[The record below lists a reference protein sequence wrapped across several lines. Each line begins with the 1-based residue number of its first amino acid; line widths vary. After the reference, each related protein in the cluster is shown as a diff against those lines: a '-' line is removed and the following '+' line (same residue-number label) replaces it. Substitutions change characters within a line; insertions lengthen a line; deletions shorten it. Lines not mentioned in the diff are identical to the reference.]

1 MSTPYNNN
9 QEQEIN
15 YGSPSVYL
23 SSRGSRNYLPSNRTT
38 SKAAVS
44 NSNSSG
50 LGSIFGKTKDTI
62 WGKSVPMMNK
72 DAGGFYDTSFW
83 DASQWQ
89 KFGAKGGII
98 GDSGQLY
105 NADGSAFDVSS
116 IGGNLKGLGSTTE
129 GGLGGLLSNESLQ
142 TAGNIAENVGKVFG
156 MYQAADDIFGSGAKS
171 RKAAEKRLDEG
182 FKQNYAMNQ
191 MAMDK
196 FKEDKQERFKE
207 LAGRRMQGAT
217 TDQHKKALQSY
228 MEGGV
233 QPGSQPSSEIG
244 RASCRER
251 VSSPV

>member
-15 YGSPSVYL
+15 YDSPSVYL
-23 SSRGSRNYLPSNRTT
+23 ASRGSRNYLPSNRTA

-50 LGSIFGKTKDTI
+50 LGSIFGDFKNTI
-62 WGKSVPMMNK
+62 WGRSVPIMNK

-89 KFGAKGGII
+89 KFGEMKGYVDG
-98 GDSGQLY
+98 GKLY

-116 IGGNLKGLGSTTE
+116 IGGDVSKLGSTTE
-129 GGLGGLLSNESLQ
+129 GGLGGLLSNETLQ
-142 TAGNIAENVGKVFG
+142 TAGNIAGNVGKVFG
-156 MYQAADDIFGSGAKS
+156 MYTAVDDIFGSGAKS

-196 FKEDKQERFKE
+196 FMEDNARFKKQRADIT
-207 LAGRRMQGAT
+207 AGYN
-217 TDQHKKALQSY
+217 S
-228 MEGGV
+228 
-233 QPGSQPSSEIG
+233 
-244 RASCRER
+244 
-251 VSSPV
+251 